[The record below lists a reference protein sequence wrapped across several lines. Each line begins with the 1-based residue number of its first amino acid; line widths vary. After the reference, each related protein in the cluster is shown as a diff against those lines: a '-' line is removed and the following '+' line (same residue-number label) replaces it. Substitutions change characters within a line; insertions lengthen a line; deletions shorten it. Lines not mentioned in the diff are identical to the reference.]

1 MGSKYLKCTQFLS
14 SAAVYE
20 QLWSK
25 ADAMLPKRRKLQPPL
40 MTEELLMLKENCQL
54 WGIAEVRGALRR
66 VKKNEKTDQTKK
78 KMAAHQ
84 VEGNLFAGEARIL
97 GYSGDDIQGV
107 DYGDGTY

>member
-1 MGSKYLKCTQFLS
+1 
-14 SAAVYE
+14 
-20 QLWSK
+20 
-25 ADAMLPKRRKLQPPL
+25 MLPKRRKLQSPL

-84 VEGNLFAGEARIL
+84 AEDALFAGEARNL
-97 GYSGDDIQGV
+97 SCSGDNIQEV
-107 DYGDGTY
+107 NYGDGTY